1 MPELTPHER
10 YLRGDALTPELEA
23 MRDGREPVAEQK
35 PAAARNVADPLERD
49 LTRAERLDLKEWMEM
64 PGWELF
70 LRLMEKANGLHQ
82 KRAITYSQID
92 PLSNQAAIA
101 NSWAYASMFR
111 KATAEMVEAVKTQVQ
126 ELEKSE

>member
-1 MPELTPHER
+1 MAAELTPHEKF
-10 YLRGDALTPELEA
+10 LRGDALTPELQALRE
-23 MRDGREPVAEQK
+23 GREGAAEQ
-35 PAAARNVADPLERD
+35 AAAPTKNVADPLERE

-82 KRAITYSQID
+82 KRAITYSQLD

-101 NSWAYASMFR
+101 NNWAYAGMFR
-111 KATAEMVEAVKTQVQ
+111 KATTEMVDKVKAEVE
-126 ELEKSE
+126 ELEKQ